1 MATEV
6 TIRINGVAFVRNPY
20 NEGSVANLLVHKG
33 VDPEIAQVVEEQ
45 CRLTAPGHKVP
56 VKLSGIIIT
65 T

>member
-6 TIRINGVAFVRNPY
+6 SIRINGVLYVRNPY
-20 NEGSVANLLVHKG
+20 NKGSVANLLAHKG
-33 VDPEIAQVVEEQ
+33 VDPEIAQAVEEQ

>member
-6 TIRINGVAFVRNPY
+6 SIRINGVLYVRNPY

-33 VDPEIAQVVEEQ
+33 VDPELAQIAEEQ

-56 VKLSGIIIT
+56 VKLAGIIIT

>member
-6 TIRINGVAFVRNPY
+6 SIRINGVLYVRNPY

-33 VDPEIAQVVEEQ
+33 VDPELAQIAEEQ

-56 VKLSGIIIT
+56 VKLDGIIIT